1 MWIFFILMMVEFSST
16 ISLSFYYECDVSS
29 GFLGTFPFS
38 AFNHFQKFP
47 LPEEYC
53 AVNGRMWPRG
63 ARSLQNISK
72 SCLTLAWLEKVVWAA
87 GGAGSVASWRDER
100 ARESRKAHRLAG
112 DTRWRMEG
120 GEHQKRILL
129 VLSALMKVC
138 FISFSPLFLY
148 VYVFVFVC
156 VFFVWISS
164 RLQFLLDVVGPD
176 MCICEYVSCLLCVCR
191 GVKFFCVVHLHVGAC
206 ARMLYIMTS
215 PWGPTSGCA
224 PWLTPRQS
232 TPCKGQGWTL
242 WRCWSRVQ

>member
-1 MWIFFILMMVEFSST
+1 MVEFSST
-16 ISLSFYYECDVSS
+16 ISLSFYYECDVFS

-53 AVNGRMWPRG
+53 AVNGGMWPRG

-100 ARESRKAHRLAG
+100 ARKAQLAG
-112 DTRWRMEG
+112 DTSWRMEG
-120 GEHQKRILL
+120 GGTSKEHCISAFCFNESLFHFFFPP
-129 VLSALMKVC
+129 LSL
-138 FISFSPLFLY
+138 LY
-148 VYVFVFVC
+148 VLVFVC

-176 MCICEYVSCLLCVCR
+176 VCICEYVSCLLCVRR
-191 GVKFFCVVHLHVGAC
+191 GVNIFLCCASACGCVRAHAVHYDLAMRSNLRLRPLANSQAVD
-206 ARMLYIMTS
+206 
-215 PWGPTSGCA
+215 
-224 PWLTPRQS
+224 
-232 TPCKGQGWTL
+232 TL
-242 WRCWSRVQ
+242 